1 MADLTKLLSAR
12 VPRYTSYPTA
22 VQFHA
27 GVTGDTHRNWI
38 SSLPAGAPLS
48 LYFHVPFCKQL
59 CWFCG
64 CHTHVANTYRP
75 VKAYLELIRAEME
88 LAARALLP
96 GHKVQHIH
104 WGGGSPTILQPA
116 DIETFTATI
125 RSLFD
130 VAPDAEFAVE
140 VDPRTITQAMADA
153 FGRAGVNRASL
164 GVQDCDTTVLAAVNR
179 MQTIE
184 TTRDAVAM
192 LRAAGVS
199 RLNIDLM
206 YGLPHQTVEG
216 VCRTIDAVHEMR
228 PDRLAVFGY
237 AHLPSFKPQQ
247 ALIDEAAL
255 PGPDERYAQY
265 EAGRARLQAHGYEAI
280 GLDHFAWPDDQ
291 IAAAHRARRLS
302 RNFQGY
308 TTDEAPVLIGFGSSA
323 ISAFPGG
330 YTQNAV
336 GMPEYRKAIMSGNF
350 ATSRGVE
357 LTADDRLRRDVISDL
372 MCYGTCNLAQ
382 TAIRHGMGPG
392 IFDDNFPAIDALAQD
407 GLVERKGYRLRIPD
421 GAHAGVRVVCAALDR
436 YLSKAPTRHATA
448 V

>member
-1 MADLTKLLSAR
+1 
-12 VPRYTSYPTA
+12 
-22 VQFHA
+22 
-27 GVTGDTHRNWI
+27 
-38 SSLPAGAPLS
+38 
-48 LYFHVPFCKQL
+48 
-59 CWFCG
+59 
-64 CHTHVANTYRP
+64 
-75 VKAYLELIRAEME
+75 
-88 LAARALLP
+88 
-96 GHKVQHIH
+96 
-104 WGGGSPTILQPA
+104 
-116 DIETFTATI
+116 
-125 RSLFD
+125 
-130 VAPDAEFAVE
+130 
-140 VDPRTITQAMADA
+140 
-153 FGRAGVNRASL
+153 VNRASL

-184 TTRDAVAM
+184 TTREAVAM

-216 VCRTIDAVHEMR
+216 VCKTIDAVHELR

-255 PGPDERYAQY
+255 PGPEERYAQY

-291 IAAAHRARRLS
+291 IAAAHRAKRLA

-308 TTDEAPVLIGFGSSA
+308 TTDESPVLIGFGSSA

-350 ATSRGVE
+350 ATARGVE
-357 LTADDRLRRDVISDL
+357 LTADDRLRRDAISDL

-382 TAIRHGMGPG
+382 TAIRHGVSPG
-392 IFDDNFPAIDALAQD
+392 IFDDDFPAIDALAED
-407 GLVERKGYRLRIPD
+407 GLVERKGYQLRIPD
-421 GAHAGVRVVCAALDR
+421 GAHAGVRVVCARSTATCQRHRRATPRQSENRQASASASCRPYFGLDR
-436 YLSKAPTRHATA
+436 SDHGAQAPLEYAFGISLDLAPDGDGVCRQRKELGVRRQKGGAILHGDRNKERARP
-448 V
+448 VDE

>member
-1 MADLTKLLSAR
+1 MADLIKLLSAR

-22 VQFHA
+22 VQFHP
-27 GVTGDTHRNWI
+27 GISGDTHRSWI
-38 SSLPAGAPLS
+38 ENLPDGLPLS
-48 LYFHVPFCKQL
+48 LYFHVPFCRQL

-75 VKAYLELIRAEME
+75 VKAYLELIRAEID
-88 LAARALLP
+88 LVARALKP

-116 DIETFTATI
+116 DIEAFAAGI
-125 RSLFD
+125 REKFD
-130 VAPDAEFAVE
+130 VAHDAEFAVE
-140 VDPRTITQAMADA
+140 VDPRTITPAMAEA
-153 FGRAGVNRASL
+153 FARAGVNRASL

-192 LRAAGVS
+192 LRAVGVT

-216 VCRTIDAVHEMR
+216 VCRTIDAVHELR

-237 AHLPSFKPQQ
+237 AHLPSFKQQQ

-255 PGPDERYAQY
+255 PGPEERYAQY
-265 EAGRARLQAHGYEAI
+265 EAGRARLQTHGYEAI
-280 GLDHFAWPDDQ
+280 GLDHFAWPDDP
-291 IAAAHRARRLS
+291 IATAHRAHRLA

-308 TTDEAPVLIGFGSSA
+308 TTDDAPVLIGFGSSA

-330 YTQNAV
+330 HTQNAV
-336 GMPEYRKAIMSGNF
+336 SMPEYRKAIMSGSF
-350 ATSRGVE
+350 ATNRGVE

-382 TAIRHGMGPG
+382 TAIRHGQGPSV
-392 IFDDNFPAIDALAQD
+392 FDDDLVTIDALARD
-407 GLVERKGYRLRIPD
+407 GLVERKGYMLQIPD
-421 GAHAGVRVVCAALDR
+421 GAHAGVRVVCAAFDR
-436 YLSKAPTRHATA
+436 YLARAQARHATA